1 MEFGPFIVCR
11 FTPVGDL
18 RLLNLHDG
26 CKGAGSSEKTRTTQ
40 QLVWTLGLSGQQAFM
55 RRVLAK
61 REKKAS
67 HRAKKGWL

>member
-18 RLLNLHDG
+18 RLLNLNDG

-40 QLVWTLGLSGQQAFM
+40 QLVWTLGLWATGIHEEGASQ
-55 RRVLAK
+55 
-61 REKKAS
+61 EKKKLAIEQR
-67 HRAKKGWL
+67 RAG